1 MEDLQKHL
9 ASFFPSTEPSG
20 STVDGKEE
28 PIPEYATTI
37 FTLPIEYL
45 PVEEKHA
52 LSSTV
57 STDLELVLGE
67 NPMYSTLLRPSHLF
81 SQQLI
86 PQYQKH
92 FTTNVDF
99 LQDTQQVVSNMKSFE
114 SDPTNTKQSSYCIP
128 CEIIQKQWKDVKH
141 TPGFKETYGYLDWS
155 FLESLNYSSLTL
167 QGITLANMLSPLMSF
182 FIPFL
187 FLLFPFLILK
197 IQGVPITI
205 RIYLDV
211 LKNIA
216 KHHFI
221 GKAIATFESFSIQN
235 LIYLMA
241 MLALY
246 GLQMYQNTMQCL
258 RFYRNIQKINDDL
271 LQWKLYVNHS
281 IEQMTRFVEVNRDI
295 ETYKAFNQTIRKH
308 VADLHTLQELLDPI
322 YPFQCS
328 IWKTTDIGYMMKV
341 YYLLHNDEAF
351 EQALVYSMGFHG
363 YVDHL
368 SQLYSRLCDGSIHKA
383 IYCRENDENV
393 DDADVEGNDDD
404 DDDEIRTIYSTST
417 ATTESK
423 KEATEEG
430 AEEADEATEEEEA
443 DVDDI
448 AKAEPKYKIEDQYY
462 PPQEA
467 DGVRNHVNL
476 EHFGVI
482 TGPNASGKTTY
493 LKTTAINIILSQ
505 QFGMGFY
512 SKCTLNPYT
521 HIHSYLNIPDT
532 SGRDSLFQ
540 AESRRCKEILQ
551 TIQQKSATRQ
561 FCIFD
566 ELYSGTNPKEATKSA
581 YAFMEFLRQYKHVD
595 LFLTTHY
602 VSICDQWTKPNADK
616 KIIENYQMV
625 VKSISTVD
633 GSIVD
638 EDEWR
643 EKEGESEKDPKKKM
657 PKVKRIPTYRIA
669 KGISHIEGALGI
681 LEDMEYPEEMIEM
694 IRDH

>member
-1 MEDLQKHL
+1 
-9 ASFFPSTEPSG
+9 
-20 STVDGKEE
+20 
-28 PIPEYATTI
+28 
-37 FTLPIEYL
+37 
-45 PVEEKHA
+45 
-52 LSSTV
+52 
-57 STDLELVLGE
+57 
-67 NPMYSTLLRPSHLF
+67 
-81 SQQLI
+81 
-86 PQYQKH
+86 
-92 FTTNVDF
+92 
-99 LQDTQQVVSNMKSFE
+99 
-114 SDPTNTKQSSYCIP
+114 
-128 CEIIQKQWKDVKH
+128 
-141 TPGFKETYGYLDWS
+141 
-155 FLESLNYSSLTL
+155 
-167 QGITLANMLSPLMSF
+167 
-182 FIPFL
+182 
-187 FLLFPFLILK
+187 
-197 IQGVPITI
+197 
-205 RIYLDV
+205 
-211 LKNIA
+211 
-216 KHHFI
+216 
-221 GKAIATFESFSIQN
+221 
-235 LIYLMA
+235 
-241 MLALY
+241 
-246 GLQMYQNTMQCL
+246 
-258 RFYRNIQKINDDL
+258 
-271 LQWKLYVNHS
+271 
-281 IEQMTRFVEVNRDI
+281 
-295 ETYKAFNQTIRKH
+295 
-308 VADLHTLQELLDPI
+308 
-322 YPFQCS
+322 
-328 IWKTTDIGYMMKV
+328 
-341 YYLLHNDEAF
+341 
-351 EQALVYSMGFHG
+351 MGFHG

-368 SQLYSRLCDGSIHKA
+368 SQLYSRLCDGSINKA
-383 IYCRENDENV
+383 IYCRENDEIV
-393 DDADVEGNDDD
+393 DDADVEGDAE
-404 DDDEIRTIYSTST
+404 DDEIRTIYSTS
-417 ATTESK
+417 TTESK

-430 AEEADEATEEEEA
+430 AEEEEAEA

-448 AKAEPKYKIEDQYY
+448 AKVEPKYKIEDQYY

-551 TIQQKSATRQ
+551 TIQQKGVTRQ

-643 EKEGESEKDPKKKM
+643 EKEKEM

-669 KGISHIEGALGI
+669 KGVSHIEGALGI

-694 IRDH
+694 IRDK

>member
-1 MEDLQKHL
+1 MEELHKHL
-9 ASFFPSTEPSG
+9 ASFFPPPTDGCKST
-20 STVDGKEE
+20 TVDGKKEE
-28 PIPEYATTI
+28 EKPIPEYATTI

-57 STDLELVLGE
+57 SADLELVLGE

-114 SDPTNTKQSSYCIP
+114 TDPTNTNTKPSSYCIP
-128 CEIIQKQWKDVKH
+128 CEVIQKQWKDVKH

-197 IQGVPITI
+197 IQGVPITM

-281 IEQMTRFVEVNRDI
+281 IEQMTRFAEVNRDI
-295 ETYKAFNQTIRKH
+295 GTYKGFNQTIVKH
-308 VADLHTLQELLDPI
+308 VAELHSLQELLDPI

-368 SQLYSRLCDGSIHKA
+368 SQLYSRLCDGSINKA
-383 IYCRENDENV
+383 IYCTENDDV
-393 DDADVEGNDDD
+393 VDADVECDDVENV
-404 DDDEIRTIYSTST
+404 DDDEIRTIYSEST
-417 ATTESK
+417 TGGQSAGSGSK
-423 KEATEEG
+423 
-430 AEEADEATEEEEA
+430 ADNT
-443 DVDDI
+443 D
-448 AKAEPKYKIEDQYY
+448 AEPKCKIEDQYY
-462 PPQEA
+462 PLQEA
-467 DGVRNHVNL
+467 DGVRNDVIL
-476 EHFGVI
+476 DHFGII

-551 TIQQKSATRQ
+551 TIQQKGTSRQ

-602 VSICDQWTKPNADK
+602 VSICDQWTKPSLDR

-625 VKSISTVD
+625 VKTMSTVD
-633 GSIVD
+633 GSIISD
-638 EDEWR
+638 DEWR
-643 EKEGESEKDPKKKM
+643 EMEEESEKDPKKKM
-657 PKVKRIPTYRIA
+657 PKVKRIPTYGIA

-694 IRDH
+694 IRDN

>member
-1 MEDLQKHL
+1 MEELHKHL
-9 ASFFPSTEPSG
+9 ASFFPPPTDGCKST
-20 STVDGKEE
+20 TVDGKKEEEE
-28 PIPEYATTI
+28 PIPEYTTTV

-45 PVEEKHA
+45 PVEEKHS

-57 STDLELVLGE
+57 SDDLELVLGE
-67 NPMYSTLLRPSHLF
+67 NPMYSTFLRPSHLF

-114 SDPTNTKQSSYCIP
+114 MDPSNTNAKPSSYCIP

-182 FIPFL
+182 FVPFL

-281 IEQMTRFVEVNRDI
+281 IEQMTRFTEVNRDI
-295 ETYKAFNQTIRKH
+295 GTYKGFNETIVKH
-308 VADLHTLQELLDPI
+308 LAELHSLQELLDPI

-363 YVDHL
+363 YVDNL
-368 SQLYSRLCDGSIHKA
+368 SQLYSRLCDGSINKA
-383 IYCRENDENV
+383 IYCTENDDVV
-393 DDADVEGNDDD
+393 DDADVEGNVAV
-404 DDDEIRTIYSTST
+404 DDDEIRTIYSEST
-417 ATTESK
+417 TGGQSAGSGSK
-423 KEATEEG
+423 
-430 AEEADEATEEEEA
+430 ADNT
-443 DVDDI
+443 DT
-448 AKAEPKYKIEDQYY
+448 EPKCKIEDQYY

-476 EHFGVI
+476 DHFGII

-551 TIQQKSATRQ
+551 TIQQKGTSRQ

-602 VSICDQWTKPNADK
+602 VSICDQWTKPSLDR
-616 KIIENYQMV
+616 KIIDNYQMV
-625 VKSISTVD
+625 VKTMSTVD
-633 GSIVD
+633 GSIISD
-638 EDEWR
+638 DEWR
-643 EKEGESEKDPKKKM
+643 EMEEESEKDPKKKM
-657 PKVKRIPTYRIA
+657 PKVKRIPTYKIA

-694 IRDH
+694 IRDN